1 MMPFQ
6 TPRLPARPH
15 VDLDMSS
22 ATIAHTAIQDASSTE
37 ATVLRGRPEGL
48 RLRNRPPSRAA
59 VPAASRARWAGG
71 QFFSWDV
78 GRGTGTTDDGR
89 RTTMDNSESGILQG
103 RLYFKTGPKAHLE
116 SPRTTPNGSQKMSS
130 TIAPAETR
138 DIVGYRKRHED
149 LSSFSGDDGR

>member
-1 MMPFQ
+1 MPFQ

-89 RTTMDNSESGILQG
+89 QW
-103 RLYFKTGPKAHLE
+103 
-116 SPRTTPNGSQKMSS
+116 
-130 TIAPAETR
+130 TIAK
-138 DIVGYRKRHED
+138 VGFYKVVYTSKRAQKLTSNRLEQPQMAPKKCRV
-149 LSSFSGDDGR
+149 LLPPLKLVT